1 MRLFSKI
8 YQSIFFFFLYS
19 PIIIL
24 IIYSF
29 NDSKSRV
36 VWGGFTFRWYI
47 KLLNNAEI
55 LSSFSNTVIIALA
68 SSIIATVLGTLA
80 AVGIVNTKNIF
91 KKILINITNL
101 PMLNPEIVTGI
112 SMMLLFVFI
121 YGKTGFLKPGILTL
135 VLSHT
140 TFCLPYVVLS
150 VVPKLK
156 QIDSSVYEAAQD
168 LGCNH
173 FQAFFKVIVP
183 QIASGVVTGF
193 MMSFT
198 MSIDD
203 FLISYFTSG
212 TVQTLPLTIYSM
224 TRRIISPEINALS
237 TVLFVIMFTL
247 VIIIN
252 VRKRKE
258 KIKKSN

>member
-1 MRLFSKI
+1 MKLFSKI
-8 YQSIFFFFLYS
+8 YQFLFFLFLYS
-19 PIIIL
+19 PIAIL

-29 NDSKSRV
+29 NNSKSRV
-36 VWGGFTFRWYI
+36 VWQGFTFKWYI
-47 KLLNNAEI
+47 KLINNTEI
-55 LSSFSNTVIIALA
+55 LSAFSNTLIIAIVA
-68 SSIIATVLGTLA
+68 SAVATILGTLA

-91 KKILINITNL
+91 KKILINVTNL
-101 PMLNPEIVTGI
+101 PMLNPEIITGI

-121 YGKTGFLKPGILTL
+121 YSRTGFLKPGLLTL
-135 VLSHT
+135 ILSHI

-150 VVPKLK
+150 VLPKLR
-156 QIDSSVYEAAQD
+156 QMDFNIYEAAQD

-173 FQAFFKVIVP
+173 FQAFFKVVMP
-183 QIASGVVTGF
+183 QITSGVVTGF
-193 MMSFT
+193 MVSLT

-224 TRRIISPEINALS
+224 TRRIISPEINALF
-237 TVLFVIMFTL
+237 TVLFIIIFLL

-252 VRKRKE
+252 MRKDKE
-258 KIKKSN
+258 KIEK